1 MSGGGSGDWHS
12 AADRLALFMQR
23 YAVADD
29 KVAKQLGWPEEQL
42 RAYLSPEARRLKAAS
57 DISDTAVDKLLMRY
71 RVALARQTLKSAP
84 TKPLKPLDGS
94 SRRSAVPTQLGRCV
108 GDRRSIVHAD
118 ATPTQLKAAA
128 EVEQPATGNRKRKR
142 RVIVQPLDASKA
154 KAKAAVPKEEAT
166 KDNADTGSTT
176 DQLDVRKPRPV
187 AKPELICPIRLDV
200 DLDGVR
206 FQDTFLVNAAL
217 TTCSPEV
224 LATQIAQDEK
234 MSDKLKDAIA
244 ESIRRQIL
252 VFTSSCM
259 TIEHESG
266 RLYPIYL
273 DLIIEGF
280 SLRDQFEWDISND
293 CIATETFAST
303 LRADLNLPR
312 AFEPAIAFSIY
323 EQVAAYRIVLNGRKW
338 IGKNPFQVKG
348 TGVTLPTS
356 SAGYIEVMPPL
367 DDVVR
372 RPDDAKLWQ
381 PVLSELSREERTYL
395 SARFTAARAPTTWKS
410 TPMVSETNR
419 RSKRPPRPVSKENR
433 LPRSINPFI
442 VYCQMQKK
450 VLGKTRRSASETRK
464 IMGDMWR
471 KCTEEEKEYYSQLTE
486 VENEKRRR
494 DHILDM
500 RDRAI
505 ADWEEDEARRKG
517 LLASTT
523 LEASAEY
530 FRGLLLER
538 ALWDQNYMSERH
550 EVDMNR
556 EESAVETGEEDEDDE
571 NELA

>member
-1 MSGGGSGDWHS
+1 MSGGSGDWHS

-29 KVAKQLGWPEEQL
+29 KVAMQLGWSEEQL
-42 RAYLSPEARRLKAAS
+42 RAYLSPESRRLKAAS
-57 DISDTAVDKLLMRY
+57 DIADTAVDKLLMRY
-71 RVALARQTLKSAP
+71 RVALAHQTLKSAT
-84 TKPLKPLDGS
+84 TKPLMPLDGS
-94 SRRSAVPTQLGRCV
+94 YRRSTASTQLGRNM
-108 GDRRSIVHAD
+108 GDRRSIIHAD
-118 ATPTQLKAAA
+118 ATPAQLKAAA
-128 EVEQPATGNRKRKR
+128 EVEHPLTGNRKRKR
-142 RVIVQPLDASKA
+142 RVIVQPLHTSSA
-154 KAKAAVPKEEAT
+154 KVKAAAPKEEAA

-176 DQLDVRKPRPV
+176 HQLDVRKPKRL
-187 AKPELICPIRLDV
+187 AEPELICPIRLDV

-217 TTCSPEV
+217 NTCSPEV

-252 VFTSSCM
+252 TFTSSCM
-259 TIEHESG
+259 TIDYKSEQ
-266 RLYPIYL
+266 LYPIYL

-293 CIATETFAST
+293 CSAAQTFART
-303 LRADLNLPR
+303 LCADLNLPKT
-312 AFEPAIAFSIY
+312 FEPAIVFSIF
-323 EQVAAYRIVLNGRKW
+323 EQVAAYRVALNGRKW
-338 IGKNPFQVKG
+338 IGKISCQVKS
-348 TGVTLPTS
+348 TGPTS
-356 SAGYIEVMPPL
+356 SAGFIEVMPPL

-372 RPDDAKLWQ
+372 STDDAKLWQ

-395 SARFTAARAPTTWKS
+395 SARLTAARAPTTWKS
-410 TPMVSETNR
+410 TPVVSETNG
-419 RSKRPPRPVSKENR
+419 RSKRPRRPLSKESR
-433 LPRSINPFI
+433 LPRPINPFI
-442 VYCQMQKK
+442 VYCQMQKEA
-450 VLGKTRRSASETRK
+450 LGKTRRSASETRK

-517 LLASTT
+517 LLASST
-523 LEASAEY
+523 LEASAEH
-530 FRGLLLER
+530 FRGLLLE
-538 ALWDQNYMSERH
+538 NYMSERH

-556 EESAVETGEEDEDDE
+556 QASAAETGEEDEDDD
-571 NELA
+571 NEVA

>member
-1 MSGGGSGDWHS
+1 MSGGSGDWHS

-29 KVAKQLGWPEEQL
+29 KVAMQLGWSEEQL
-42 RAYLSPEARRLKAAS
+42 RAYLSPESRRLKAAS
-57 DISDTAVDKLLMRY
+57 DIADTAVDKLLMRY
-71 RVALARQTLKSAP
+71 RVALAHQTLKSAT
-84 TKPLKPLDGS
+84 TKPLMPLDGS
-94 SRRSAVPTQLGRCV
+94 YRRSTAPTQFGRNM
-108 GDRRSIVHAD
+108 GDRRSIIHAD
-118 ATPTQLKAAA
+118 ATPAQLKAAA
-128 EVEQPATGNRKRKR
+128 EVEQPPTGNRKRKR
-142 RVIVQPLDASKA
+142 RVIVQPLHTSSA
-154 KAKAAVPKEEAT
+154 KLKAAAPKEEAA

-176 DQLDVRKPRPV
+176 HQLDVRKPQRL
-187 AKPELICPIRLDV
+187 AEPELICPIRLDV

-217 TTCSPEV
+217 NTCSPEV

-252 VFTSSCM
+252 TFTSSCM
-259 TIEHESG
+259 TIDYKSEQ
-266 RLYPIYL
+266 LYPIYL

-293 CIATETFAST
+293 YSAAQTFASCCLSCCT
-303 LRADLNLPR
+303 ERAQMDWEDFL
-312 AFEPAIAFSIY
+312 
-323 EQVAAYRIVLNGRKW
+323 
-338 IGKNPFQVKG
+338 
-348 TGVTLPTS
+348 S
-356 SAGYIEVMPPL
+356 SENT
-367 DDVVR
+367 
-372 RPDDAKLWQ
+372 DDAKLWQ

-395 SARFTAARAPTTWKS
+395 SARLTAARAPTTWKS
-410 TPMVSETNR
+410 TPVVSETNG
-419 RSKRPPRPVSKENR
+419 RSKRPRRPLSKESR
-433 LPRSINPFI
+433 LPRPINPFI
-442 VYCQMQKK
+442 VYCQMQKEA
-450 VLGKTRRSASETRK
+450 LGKTRRSASETRK

-517 LLASTT
+517 LLASST
-523 LEASAEY
+523 LEASAEH
-530 FRGLLLER
+530 FRGLLLE
-538 ALWDQNYMSERH
+538 NYMSERH

-556 EESAVETGEEDEDDE
+556 QASVAETGEEDEDDD
-571 NELA
+571 NEVA

>member
-12 AADRLALFMQR
+12 AADRLMLFMKR

-29 KVAKQLGWPEEQL
+29 KVARQLGWSEEQL
-42 RAYLSPEARRLKAAS
+42 RAYLLPEARRAKAAS
-57 DISDTAVDKLLMRY
+57 DIADTAVDKLLMRY
-71 RVALARQTLKSAP
+71 RVALAHQTLKSAAS
-84 TKPLKPLDGS
+84 KPLKPLDGS
-94 SRRSAVPTQLGRCV
+94 SRRSTASTQFGRNV
-108 GDRRSIVHAD
+108 GDRRSIIHAD
-118 ATPTQLKAAA
+118 VTPAQLKAAA
-128 EVEQPATGNRKRKR
+128 EVEQPTTGNRKRKR
-142 RVIVQPLDASKA
+142 KVIVQPLDASSA
-154 KAKAAVPKEEAT
+154 TTAIEEG
-166 KDNADTGSTT
+166 KKDTGSTT
-176 DQLDVRKPRPV
+176 DQLDVRKPRRA

-217 TTCSPEV
+217 TTSPEV

-244 ESIRRQIL
+244 EAIRRQIL
-252 VFTSSCM
+252 TFTSSYV
-259 TIEHESG
+259 TTKYPNG

-293 CIATETFAST
+293 CAATQKFAST
-303 LRADLNLPR
+303 LCAELSLPKT
-312 AFEPAIAFSIY
+312 FEPAIVFSIY
-323 EQVAAYRIVLNGRKW
+323 EQVAAYRIALSGRKW

-348 TGVTLPTS
+348 TGLTLPTS
-356 SAGYIEVMPPL
+356 SSGYIEVMPPL

-372 RPDDAKLWQ
+372 STNDAKLWQ

-395 SARFTAARAPTTWKS
+395 SARLTAARAPTTWKS
-410 TPMVSETNR
+410 TPNVPETNG
-419 RSKRPPRPVSKENR
+419 RSKRPPRPVAKEDR

-442 VYCQMQKK
+442 VYCQMQKEA
-450 VLGKTRRSASETRK
+450 LGKTRRSASETRK

-523 LEASAEY
+523 LEASADY
-530 FRGLLLER
+530 FRGLLLE
-538 ALWDQNYMSERH
+538 NYMSERH
-550 EVDMNR
+550 DVDVNR
-556 EESAVETGEEDEDDE
+556 EEAAAETGEEDEE
-571 NELA
+571 FEA